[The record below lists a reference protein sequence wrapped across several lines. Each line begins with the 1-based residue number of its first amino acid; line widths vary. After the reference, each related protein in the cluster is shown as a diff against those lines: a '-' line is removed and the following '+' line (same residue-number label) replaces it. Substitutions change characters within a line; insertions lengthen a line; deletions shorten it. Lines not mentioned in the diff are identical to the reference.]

1 MNIWHDIRKDRISKN
16 NFIGVVEISK
26 NGKNK
31 YELDKETGM
40 LKLDRVLYTATHYP
54 TNYGFIPRTYAED
67 NDPLDVLIL
76 CNEEI
81 QPLTLVECYPIGV
94 LIMNDN
100 GEEDEKIIA
109 ISKRDPYLNVFNDIS
124 ALPNHISDEIK
135 RFFEVYKQLEGKT
148 TTVDRMLGRE
158 DAEKIIEKKLT
169 VREVEKL
176 IYGADDYNRKSN
188 KKQPKTVYYQKIEDR
203 LKDYFGYKVKLDC
216 TKKHQRLVVEYND
229 EEGLESL
236 LNKLDINI

>member
-1 MNIWHDIRKDRISKN
+1 MCEKTKRKDNINMNIWHDINKERIHKN
-16 NFIGVVEISK
+16 DFIGVVEISK
-26 NGKNK
+26 GGKNK

-54 TNYGFIPRTYAED
+54 TNYGFIPLTYAED

-81 QPLTLVECYPIGV
+81 QPLTLVECYPVGV

-109 ISKRDPYLNVFNDIS
+109 ISKKDPYLNVYNDIS

-135 RFFEVYKQLEGKT
+135 HFFEVYKQLEGKQT
-148 TTVDRMLGRE
+148 AVDKMMGRE
-158 DAEKIIEKKLT
+158 EAERIIQES
-169 VREVEKL
+169 
-176 IYGADDYNRKSN
+176 IDNYI
-188 KKQPKTVYYQKIEDR
+188 QK
-203 LKDYFGYKVKLDC
+203 FGK
-216 TKKHQRLVVEYND
+216 
-229 EEGLESL
+229 
-236 LNKLDINI
+236 